1 VEASRSWA
9 KSSPIHDTEKF
20 DKNRGILLFLTN
32 KEAILYITICNWGE
46 MFMKPIP
53 FLTLILQ
60 TFPENIAVIVC
71 QTALVG
77 QALRPKLVLLLAFIG
92 TITIFSVRLLS
103 LSFGAHTTV
112 WILVMAIACWKVY
125 RVKVSKA
132 IIGTVLAVLV
142 LGLWEIIFS
151 ELFLSIL
158 DISPAQLQ
166 SDKWLWTLSGLP
178 QVIFTLATGLFIN
191 KKRRSS
197 YGKSF

>member
-1 VEASRSWA
+1 
-9 KSSPIHDTEKF
+9 
-20 DKNRGILLFLTN
+20 
-32 KEAILYITICNWGE
+32 
-46 MFMKPIP
+46 
-53 FLTLILQ
+53 
-60 TFPENIAVIVC
+60 
-71 QTALVG
+71 
-77 QALRPKLVLLLAFIG
+77 
-92 TITIFSVRLLS
+92 
-103 LSFGAHTTV
+103 
-112 WILVMAIACWKVY
+112 MAIACWKVY